1 MGSGQIRNFYQLL
14 GVEKTA
20 TKEQIREAYK
30 ELARVYHPDS
40 RFYDEILESV
50 SLPQGETET
59 FKLITEAY
67 NTLSNESARAEY
79 DKSIPGELP
88 DWDDDSRQEWDYD
101 LKAQELARTAAASQ
115 GNPTEQRYAGQA
127 FGSFGDVKDHR
138 PRSAFDD
145 EALRSVRPVSEM
157 IKVRR
162 RSLWQWLKWLFFLD

>member
-1 MGSGQIRNFYQLL
+1 MGTGQTRNFYQLL

-20 TKEQIREAYK
+20 TKEQIRDAYK

-59 FKLITEAY
+59 FKIITEAY

-79 DKSIPGELP
+79 DRSLPGELP
-88 DWDDDSRQEWDYD
+88 DWDNDSRQEWDYD
-101 LKAQELARTAAASQ
+101 LKAQELARATGERPS
-115 GNPTEQRYAGQA
+115 GVSEQRYAGQA
-127 FGSFGDVKDHR
+127 FGSFGDIKDHR

-145 EALRSVRPVSEM
+145 ESLRSVRPVSEM

-162 RSLWQWLKWLFFLD
+162 RTPWQWLKWLFFLD